1 MSNIAPI
8 FYTNDATTKSKTFS
22 LTPRSWNR
30 GVKPYSI
37 KVQSKACI
45 IWNSGTRFGSFK

>member
-1 MSNIAPI
+1 MTNIAPI
-8 FYTNDATTKSKTFS
+8 LYTNDATTKSKTFC

-37 KVQSKACI
+37 KVQSKASI
-45 IWNSGTRFGSFK
+45 IWNSGTRIGYFK